1 MIQRHDPSTGHSWCH
16 RARVKPT
23 EYRIIVT
30 GELGSRYAAAF
41 EPLQLVAR
49 NGETEIVGTV
59 QDDAEIQGLLATVAS
74 LGLSLVSVTPVT

>member
-1 MIQRHDPSTGHSWCH
+1 
-16 RARVKPT
+16 VKPT
-23 EYRIIVT
+23 QYRIVVS
-30 GELGSRYAAAF
+30 GELGSRYAKAF

-59 QDDAEIQGLLATVAS
+59 QDDAELQGILETVAA